1 VTGIGQL
8 GRDVGLAFRA
18 IARMPALSAVVIVSL
33 AAGIGVNTVV
43 FSWLQALVLEP
54 LPGVSHSSAFQL
66 VEPRAETGSYP
77 GMSWLEYRDV
87 RERLPAFGDLIAFRM
102 APLNLGER
110 GRTERTYG
118 ELVSGNY
125 FTGLGMRPALGRL
138 IAPDDAV
145 RPGGA
150 PVVVI
155 SDDCWRSHFG
165 SASDTVGRIVRV
177 NDRPLTIIGITPP
190 GFQGTVVGLAF
201 DMWVP
206 ATLAPV
212 LLGGSRELD
221 ERGARGY
228 SVMGRLAPNATEAQ
242 ARTEFDAAMRDLARA
257 YPETNAT
264 LSGEVLPFWQS
275 PRGPQR
281 LLGGALAILQGVMLL
296 LLLAMCGNTANL
308 VLARASARQR
318 EIGVRLA
325 LGARPWRIFSLLM
338 TECLVLAIAGAA
350 GGAALAVWGTEA
362 FRAVPMIGAFPIR
375 FQTHVD
381 LAGLGFASVLGVLS
395 GLAFGMA
402 PAVQLARV
410 DPQRALRHG
419 ARTSS
424 RNPLRN
430 ALMGTEVA
438 LATIVLLVAGLFFES
453 FSETRDVDPG
463 FTREGVLLGAY
474 DFTGRNPADAEA
486 LAFASRL
493 LERLRAMPGV
503 EAAAIASSV
512 PLDIHGMPS
521 RAFVVEG
528 RAREDASADEALTN
542 VVTPGY
548 FRVMNIP
555 LRAGRDFSD
564 LRDPAAEPQ
573 AVVNEEFVH
582 RYLDG
587 IEPIGRR
594 LQIRQARFTIVGVAK
609 TTLYESFG
617 EAPTPMI
624 YLSYRDRPYA
634 RGEIH
639 VRTRPNAESTLG
651 VDLQRIVRDL
661 DPSLP
666 VYDIRTLTDHVEKN
680 LFLRRIPARMFVVLG
695 PLLLALAAIGIYA
708 VVAYG
713 VSQRRTEIALRL
725 ALGAT
730 GGRVVAQ
737 IVGESLRVIGVGA
750 LAGWML
756 ALAVALHLGPDGG
769 LTRVVFIGVPI
780 LLLIVAAVACWL
792 PAQRATRIS
801 PMLAL
806 KQD

>member
-1 VTGIGQL
+1 MGIGQI

-43 FSWLQALVLEP
+43 FSWLQALVFQP
-54 LPGVSHSSAFQL
+54 LPGVANSSAFHL

-77 GMSWLEYRDV
+77 GMSWLEYRDIG
-87 RERLPAFGDLIAFRM
+87 ERLPAFRDLVAFRM
-102 APLNLGER
+102 APLTLGER

-138 IAPDDAV
+138 IAPDDTA
-145 RPGGA
+145 RAGGA

-155 SDDCWRSHFG
+155 SDDCWRSRFG
-165 SASDTVGRIVRV
+165 SARDAVGRIMRV
-177 NDRPLTIIGITPP
+177 NDRPLTIIGVTPP
-190 GFQGTVVGLAF
+190 GFQGTVVGLNF

-206 ATLAPV
+206 ATMAPA
-212 LLGGSRELD
+212 LLGGSRELED
-221 ERGARGY
+221 RGQRGY
-228 SVMGRLAPNATEAQ
+228 SVMGRLAPGATPAQ
-242 ARTEFDAAMRDLARA
+242 AQSEFAAAMRDLARA
-257 YPETNAT
+257 YPDSNAT
-264 LSGEVLPFWQS
+264 ISGEVLPFWQS

-281 LLGGALAILQGVMLL
+281 MFASALTVLQAVMLL
-296 LLLAMCGNTANL
+296 LLVAMCGNTANL
-308 VLARASARQR
+308 VLARASTRQR

-325 LGARPWRIFSLLM
+325 LGARPWRVFSLLM
-338 TECLVLAIAGAA
+338 TESLVLALLGAA
-350 GGAALAVWGTEA
+350 GGAALAAWGTEA

-381 LAGLGFASVLGVLS
+381 VAGLGFAALLGVLS

-410 DPQRALRHG
+410 DPQRALRNG
-419 ARTSS
+419 ARMSS

-430 ALMGTEVA
+430 ALMGAQVA
-438 LATIVLLVAGLFFES
+438 LAMMVLLVAGLFFES
-453 FSETRDVDPG
+453 FNETREVDPG

-474 DFTGRNPADAEA
+474 DFAGRNPEDAES
-486 LAFASRL
+486 LGFAGRL
-493 LERLRAMPGV
+493 LDRLRALPGV

-521 RAFVVEG
+521 RAFTVEG
-528 RAREDASADEALTN
+528 RARDDAALDESLSN

-555 LRAGRDFSD
+555 LVAGRDFAD
-564 LRDPAAEPQ
+564 LLDPAAAAQ
-573 AVVNEEFVH
+573 AVVNEAFVR

-587 IEPIGRR
+587 VEPIGRR
-594 LQIRQARFTIVGVAK
+594 LQNRGRSYAIVGVARNS
-609 TTLYESFG
+609 LYESFG

-624 YLSYRDRPYA
+624 YFSYRDKPSA

-651 VDLQRIVRDL
+651 ADLQRVVRDL

-666 VYDIRTLTDHVEKN
+666 VYDVRTLTDHVEKN
-680 LFLRRIPARMFVVLG
+680 LFLQRIPARMFVVLG

-708 VVAYG
+708 VVAYS

-730 GGRVVAQ
+730 GGRVVAG
-737 IVGESLRVIGVGA
+737 IVGDSLRVIAVGA

-756 ALAVALHLGPDGG
+756 ALAVALHLGPDGS
-769 LTRVVFIGVPI
+769 LTQTVFIGVPI
-780 LLLIVAAVACWL
+780 LLLIVATVACWL